1 MPESP
6 IDELSPSQVRSLILE
21 GHELLRIRLIEVS
34 REAGKVLENAD
45 ASDSRL
51 RSEIDALLEILDEHM
66 ALEERILVPALLDTD
81 SWGEERANRFRAEHD
96 RQREIIF
103 ELLEFLERSS
113 SSTGLGL
120 MAWGLVEM
128 LRRDMQEEERVSLK
142 EDVLRDDLVNPCP

>member
-1 MPESP
+1 MPTSAL
-6 IDELSPSQVRSLILE
+6 DSLNPSEVRSLILE

-45 ASDSRL
+45 CSDSRL

-66 ALEERILVPALLDTD
+66 TLEERILVPALLDTD

-142 EDVLRDDLVNPCP
+142 EDVLRDDLVNPFP